1 MPRFF
6 FISLPGNNFLITS
19 YQLSQVITGFAKPF
33 AWLVA
38 SVSVHLKYVKAMTF
52 NCSLAVK
59 LCYFA

>member
-1 MPRFF
+1 MFWLQATR
-6 FISLPGNNFLITS
+6 
-19 YQLSQVITGFAKPF
+19 LSQVITGFAR
-33 AWLVA
+33 LVA